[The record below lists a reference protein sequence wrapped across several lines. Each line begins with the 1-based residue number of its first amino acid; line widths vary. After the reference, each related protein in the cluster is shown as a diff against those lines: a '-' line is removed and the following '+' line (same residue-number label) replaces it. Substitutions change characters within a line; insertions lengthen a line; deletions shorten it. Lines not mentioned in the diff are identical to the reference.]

1 MLYSCEAQSVVKL
14 NQLELVKND
23 CQGKEGCKIEASR
36 EYFGDS
42 ECPGTD
48 DAKMSLLLIYS
59 CDGGGTDRTMLFK
72 PNCDDVY
79 F

>member
-1 MLYSCEAQSVVKL
+1 MLYSCKASGTNEEEQF
-14 NQLELVKND
+14 ELVERD
-23 CQGKEGCKIEASR
+23 CQGKEDCQIEVSR

-48 DAKMSLLLIYS
+48 DAKMSLLLTYS

-72 PNCDDVY
+72 PKCDDVY